1 MIESGK
7 LHKTGTETNATRTYR
22 KKCYE
27 RRKNPAVIKR
37 VRKASWSVCQIG
49 LS

>member
-7 LHKTGTETNATRTYR
+7 LHKKGTETNAMRTNR

-27 RRKNPAVIKR
+27 RRKNLAVIKR
-37 VRKASWSVCQIG
+37 VRKVSWSVCQIG
-49 LS
+49 PS